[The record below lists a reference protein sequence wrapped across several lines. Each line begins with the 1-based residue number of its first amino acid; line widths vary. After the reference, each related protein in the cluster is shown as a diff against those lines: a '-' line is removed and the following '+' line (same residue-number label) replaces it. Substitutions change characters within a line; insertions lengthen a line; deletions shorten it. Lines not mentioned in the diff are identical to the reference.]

1 MLLSA
6 ATAALLGF
14 QTGSGFVPAAEGRTS
29 GVAMSGV
36 TRNANMGKLQ
46 VRGRN
51 EDVCC
56 HTGDSTDTHAQRV
69 SLN

>member
-1 MLLSA
+1 
-6 ATAALLGF
+6 
-14 QTGSGFVPAAEGRTS
+14 
-29 GVAMSGV
+29 MSGV